1 MDNKIKI
8 GLVGAG
14 AVAQIGYLPVITER
28 EDLVLEAVSESNS
41 KKVEI
46 ISKMYKIKKVFVD
59 YEKMLQDS
67 EIDVVII
74 ATPNYLHTPM
84 AISAIEYGKN
94 VLCEMPLGLDAE
106 EVKRLGN
113 VIDSSGLI
121 LMPSFN
127 GRFRPDVEILKGL
140 VFGGEL
146 GKLSFA
152 KAGWLKSLHEEHL
165 DGWRRD
171 PLKSGGGAI
180 MTLGVQ
186 ILGYV
191 TYLFGSNVSSVIAGF
206 HTTDKIEDSGIIF
219 LRYKDGRYLLLEVG
233 WTLLFEKDFTY
244 FNLYGSDGVGL
255 LNPLKIKKL
264 EDNKVKDI
272 TPINIPKHPVKAS
285 YRGLIDYFV
294 KAIRAKDLKENTW
307 KDAHNIARI
316 IDAAYRSAEE
326 RKEIHLD

>member
-1 MDNKIKI
+1 MENKIKI

-14 AVAQIGYLPVITER
+14 AVAQIGYLPVIAER
-28 EDLVLEAVSESNS
+28 KDLVLEAVCESNS
-41 KKVEI
+41 EKVDI
-46 ISKMYKIKKVFVD
+46 ISRMYKIEKIFTD

-67 EIDVVII
+67 EIDTVII

-84 AISAIEYGKN
+84 AISALEYGKN
-94 VLCEMPLGLDAE
+94 VLCEMPLGLDAK
-106 EVKRLGN
+106 EVKRLGE
-113 VIDSSGLI
+113 VVDSSNLI
-121 LMPSFN
+121 LMPAFN
-127 GRFRPDVEILKGL
+127 GRFRPDVGILKEL
-140 VFGGEL
+140 VFSGEL

-191 TYLFGSNVSSVIAGF
+191 THLFGSDVSSVVAGF

-219 LRYKDGRYLLLEVG
+219 LRYNDGRYLLLEVG

-264 EDNKVKDI
+264 EDKKVKDI
-272 TPINIPKHPVKAS
+272 TPIDVPKHPVKAS

-294 KAIRAKDLKENTW
+294 DAIRKNHLGENTW
-307 KDAHNIARI
+307 KDAYQIARI

-326 RKEIHLD
+326 KKEIHLA

>member
-1 MDNKIKI
+1 MKNKIKI

-14 AVAQIGYLPVITER
+14 AVAQVGYLPVIAER
-28 EDLVLEAVSESNS
+28 EDLILEAVSESNRE
-41 KKVEI
+41 KVEI
-46 ISKMYKIKKVFVD
+46 LSKMYKIKKIFVD

-67 EIDVVII
+67 EIDAVII

-94 VLCEMPLGLDAE
+94 VLCEMPLGLDAK
-106 EVKRLGN
+106 EVKRLGE
-113 VIDSSGLI
+113 VVDSSDLV
-121 LMPSFN
+121 LMPAFN
-127 GRFRPDVEILKGL
+127 GRFRPDVGILKDL

-191 TYLFGSNVSSVIAGF
+191 THLFGSDISSVIAGF
-206 HTTDKIEDSGIIF
+206 HTTDKIEDSGIVF
-219 LRYKDGRYLLLEVG
+219 LRYKDGKYLLLEVG

-285 YRGLIDYFV
+285 YHGLIDYFINAV
-294 KAIRAKDLKENTW
+294 REKHLEENTW
-307 KDAHNIARI
+307 KDAYKIAKI
-316 IDAAYRSAEE
+316 VDAAYQSAEE
-326 RKEIHLD
+326 NKEVHLD